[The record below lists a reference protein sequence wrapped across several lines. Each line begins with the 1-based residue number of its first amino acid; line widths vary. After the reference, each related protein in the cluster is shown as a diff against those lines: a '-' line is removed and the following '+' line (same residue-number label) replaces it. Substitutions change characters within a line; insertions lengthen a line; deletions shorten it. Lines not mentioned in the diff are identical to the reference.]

1 MSVDLLDTSA
11 LQWLVELD
19 MLPNSKPVGQLK
31 NIGPTVARRLLE
43 IGVKTRKDLEAV
55 GPVAAYQHIS
65 ANYPGKHLPVCYYLY
80 SLEGALRDQHW
91 NDIPERV
98 KTTLQ
103 RQVE

>member
-1 MSVDLLDTSA
+1 MPSDS
-11 LQWLVELD
+11 
-19 MLPNSKPVGQLK
+19 SPVGQLK

-55 GPVAAYQHIS
+55 GPVAAYRHIS

-91 NDIPERV
+91 NEIPEQAKMALRS
-98 KTTLQ
+98 
-103 RQVE
+103 QVEQLHAQD